1 MKKIAIKA
9 MILFMAGTMTM
20 SSCIGSFGLFNKLLS
35 WNKGI
40 SNKFVNEVVFFILT
54 PVYGITYFIDAVVL
68 NSVEFWTGENP
79 IAKVGTT
86 ENIWGKDGKMYAV
99 KTMKNGYEITKPT
112 GEKVNFLFDKEQKIW
127 SMEAEGQETQLFRFN
142 EDGTIEAFL
151 PNGDTQNVALTEEGV
166 NAFRMQMNGGL
177 FFAAR

>member
-86 ENIWGKDGKMYAV
+86 ENIWGKDGKMYVV

-177 FFAAR
+177 FFATR